1 MPESNFDLYL
11 KPGCPWCT
19 KAVRWLDERGF
30 DYQAHDVIAD
40 PEKFDEMAT
49 LTGQTLAPCL
59 RVRVAEGDDLIL
71 PDFGPEELEA
81 FVAAHALAP

>member
-1 MPESNFDLYL
+1 MSDPNIDLYL
-11 KPGCPWCT
+11 KPGCPWCSQ
-19 KAVRWLDERGF
+19 AVQWLDGEGF
-30 DYQAHDVIAD
+30 VYAAHDVIAE
-40 PEKFDEMAT
+40 PEKFEEMEN

-81 FVAAHALAP
+81 FVKQHALTP